1 MSLPYLS
8 SEYFCFSFCGAL
20 GPCLKPKKHKGSDSL
35 ASLMGNYHKS
45 YLHAY
50 MSEYLDEWLVG
61 LDGSL
66 KMMLSMGDSQISIV
80 IITTS
85 RLAFW

>member
-1 MSLPYLS
+1 
-8 SEYFCFSFCGAL
+8 
-20 GPCLKPKKHKGSDSL
+20 
-35 ASLMGNYHKS
+35 MGNYHKS